1 MSIGHR
7 PETEPHRPDM
17 KKDAS
22 EVTNAERQEAKRRI
36 EGSLAADGPED
47 NSHGPLNHALH
58 MGIQRE

>member
-22 EVTNAERQEAKRRI
+22 QVTHAERQEAKRRI
-36 EGSLAADGPED
+36 EGSLAADAPDDSGH
-47 NSHGPLNHALH
+47 SHGLDIPAKAY
-58 MGIQRE
+58 

>member
-7 PETEPHRPDM
+7 PETEPYRPDM

-22 EVTNAERQEAKRRI
+22 QVTNAERQEAKRRI

-47 NSHGPLNHALH
+47 NSHGPLHH
-58 MGIQRE
+58 GQFMGAQMG

>member
-22 EVTNAERQEAKRRI
+22 QVTNAERQEAKRRI
-36 EGSLAADGPED
+36 EGSLAADGPDD
-47 NSHGPLNHALH
+47 NSHGPLSHSLKEG
-58 MGIQRE
+58 MM

>member
-22 EVTNAERQEAKRRI
+22 QVTQAERQEAKRRI
-36 EGSLAADGPED
+36 EGSLAPDAPDQSEAEGRL
-47 NSHGPLNHALH
+47 G
-58 MGIQRE
+58 MGMKMH